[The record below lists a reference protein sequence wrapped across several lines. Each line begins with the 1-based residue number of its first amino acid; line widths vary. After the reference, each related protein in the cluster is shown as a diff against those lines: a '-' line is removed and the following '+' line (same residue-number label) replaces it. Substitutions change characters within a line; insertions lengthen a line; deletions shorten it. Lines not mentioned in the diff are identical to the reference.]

1 MIQKKEEFLGKG
13 KEKRE
18 RKNICNRKANRE
30 LEARG
35 LGRRRW
41 VRREHVKGR
50 VHTEMLS

>member
-1 MIQKKEEFLGKG
+1 MIQKKEEFLGKE